1 MSETSF
7 DTEIDTEIADRIV
20 SLSRTS
26 LGDSLRSV
34 LYFTP
39 SAFDVLYVRRDLYE
53 STEVARPI
61 KEPLVEFEQVGFAE
75 APVRTA
81 ISRRE
86 GSSIGP
92 YEFTVR
98 FHSDGFVVRAIE
110 GDGGVILTTDS
121 MDVTAFE
128 EAINAIQRLLV
139 ER

>member
-1 MSETSF
+1 MSETHF
-7 DTEIDTEIADRIV
+7 VTDIDEELADRIV
-20 SLSRTS
+20 SVSRTS

-39 SAFDVLYVRRDLYE
+39 SAFDVLYVRQDLYE
-53 STEVARPI
+53 SPEQARPI

-81 ISRRE
+81 VSTRE
-86 GSSIGP
+86 ESSIGP

-98 FHSDGFVVRAIE
+98 FHSDGFVLRAIE
-110 GDGGVILTTDS
+110 GDDGVVLTTDS

-128 EAINAIQRLLV
+128 EAFSAIRRLLA
-139 ER
+139 EE